1 MSIPAVSVVM
11 PVYNARRFL
20 DKAICSIRLQTLT
33 DQELII
39 VDDGSTDGSTEV
51 LRVHA
56 AADPRLSVLRL
67 SHGGVAMALNQGLI
81 AARAELVARM
91 DADDEARPD
100 RLERQL
106 AALEA
111 QPDTAVLGTGC
122 EIIDADDRVINAA
135 VPKGDPVE
143 LREDLLKANCL
154 IHPTV
159 TMRRRLVLA
168 IGSYRPVFTAA
179 EDYDLWLR
187 VSERHNLSNLP
198 DLLLRYRAHGGQATA
213 DCGFSKSWPHSTRRV

>member
-1 MSIPAVSVVM
+1 
-11 PVYNARRFL
+11 
-20 DKAICSIRLQTLT
+20 
-33 DQELII
+33 
-39 VDDGSTDGSTEV
+39 
-51 LRVHA
+51 
-56 AADPRLSVLRL
+56 
-67 SHGGVAMALNQGLI
+67 MALNQGLI

-122 EIIDADDRVINAA
+122 EIIDADDRVISAA

-154 IHPTV
+154 IHLTV

-168 IGSYRPVFTAA
+168 IGGYRPVFTAA
-179 EDYDLWLR
+179 EDYDLRLR

-213 DCGFSKSWPHSTRRV
+213 RRWRLRLLEVLAYSTRRVCAALTGRIRCRGLAASMPRCYRRSACRGVLFAPHLREGMLWRRRCRNVGCRVCCPRRDAI